1 MDAPLSLFQRCKSAA
16 FNPFSG
22 ECRLSHFDE
31 KDARSLYHPQFN
43 YYKII
48 RNDDINNIA
57 ASEKGRF
64 YYQNYEGPS
73 PQRKFNFPLVP
84 DLQNPAVTQ
93 SYPQETEEVTHR
105 DHRRSSIRCGNNS
118 GIKQGGVHLHDMNGK
133 GCIWS
138 LNKPTSLHRFK
149 FIHGYFQ

>member
-1 MDAPLSLFQRCKSAA
+1 MFSVSVYTLYPYFRVNDQIFVLSLFQRCKSAA
-16 FNPFSG
+16 FNPFTG
-22 ECRLSHFDE
+22 ECRLSRFDE

-105 DHRRSSIRCGNNS
+105 DHRRSSIRCENNS
-118 GIKQGGVHLHDMNGK
+118 GIKQGGVHL
-133 GCIWS
+133 
-138 LNKPTSLHRFK
+138 
-149 FIHGYFQ
+149 